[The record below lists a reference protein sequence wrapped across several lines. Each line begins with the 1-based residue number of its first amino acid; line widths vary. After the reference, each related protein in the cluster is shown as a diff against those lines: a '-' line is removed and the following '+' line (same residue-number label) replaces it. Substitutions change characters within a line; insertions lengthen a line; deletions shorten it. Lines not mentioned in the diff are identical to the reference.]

1 MAVDEPRKVFSKQGI
16 LDKQTAALEDYDLKV
31 REMRK
36 AFEEVASTP
45 AGERVFTYLFLICG
59 GDLGS
64 IRRDK
69 DKKIDVNET
78 LSTLGTKAV
87 WETIRF
93 NLSSDTIKKVERHNW
108 EDQK

>member
-1 MAVDEPRKVFSKQGI
+1 MAEGEKKKLFSKQNI
-16 LDKQTAALEDYDLKV
+16 LDKQRLAKEDYDVKV
-31 REMRK
+31 REMRS

-45 AGERVFTYLFLICG
+45 GGQKVFRYLFLLCG

-69 DKKIDVNET
+69 EGNIDTDET

-93 NLSSDTIKKVERHNW
+93 NLASETLKRIERHNW
-108 EDQK
+108 ED

>member
-1 MAVDEPRKVFSKQGI
+1 MAVDEQKKVFSKQGI
-16 LDKQTAALEDYDLKV
+16 LDKQKAAIEDYDLKV

-45 AGERVFTYLFLICG
+45 AGEKVFKYLFLICG

-64 IRRDK
+64 IRRTK
-69 DKKIDVNET
+69 EGMIDINET

-93 NLSSDTIKKVERHNW
+93 NLASDTIKRIERHNW

>member
-1 MAVDEPRKVFSKQGI
+1 MTKEDQTVFSRQAIQAKQQ
-16 LDKQTAALEDYDLKV
+16 LAKEEYEKKV
-31 REMRK
+31 TDMRK
-36 AFEEVASTP
+36 AFEDVASTP
-45 AGERVFTYLFLICG
+45 SGERVFRYLFLLCG

-69 DKKIDVNET
+69 EGQIDMDET

-93 NLSSDTIKKVERHNW
+93 NLTSDTLKLIERHNW
-108 EDQK
+108 EDNK